1 MRYVIG
7 VDGGSTKCL
16 IKAKDMQGKLI
27 AEMEGKTTNHLVV
40 GVSEAG
46 RRVVKYINGLLS
58 IFKGKIEDCAC
69 IIVGAAGIDSPNDK
83 VTVDGFYNSML
94 FNCPVF
100 CMNDGIVALYATTKG
115 YGVNAISGTGSIV
128 VGRNKKGEMTRSG
141 GYPSTIFGNEG
152 SSQWIALYALNY
164 ASKWVDGSVETSPL
178 IEMMHDYF
186 HGLDANKLVE
196 CSIALRRRPVDSQ
209 LAVLVYDA
217 AKTGDIGADN
227 ILFRAANELF
237 GVAQTC
243 VKKLGFKAD
252 EEFLSGVWGS
262 VFVKNEI
269 FYNYYKQAF
278 NQNYRNSSVVFPEG
292 DVADGAIQ
300 LAYDFLSKKMD
311 FIDDLQNLPTMAVG
325 K

>member
-16 IKAKDMQGKLI
+16 LKAKDMQGNLI

-40 GVSEAG
+40 GVSEAR
-46 RRVVKYINGLLS
+46 RRVVKYLKHLLS
-58 IFKGKIEDCAC
+58 IFNGSIEECVC
-69 IIVGAAGIDSPNDK
+69 VIVGAAGIDSPNDK
-83 VTVDGFYNSML
+83 VIVDGFYSSML
-94 FNCPVF
+94 FGCPVF

-115 YGVNAISGTGSIV
+115 YGINAISGTGSIV
-128 VGRNKKGEMTRSG
+128 VGRNGKGEMTRSG

-164 ASKWVDGSVETSPL
+164 ASKWVDGSVDTSPM
-178 IEMMHDYF
+178 IEMIHDYF
-186 HGLDANKLVE
+186 HGFDANKLVE

-209 LAVLVYDA
+209 LAVLVYEA
-217 AKTGDIGADN
+217 AKMGDKGADN
-227 ILFRAANELF
+227 ILYKAASELF
-237 GVAQTC
+237 GVAETC
-243 VKKLGFKAD
+243 VKKLGFRAD
-252 EEFLSGVWGS
+252 ENFLSGVWGS
-262 VFVKNEI
+262 VFVKNDI

-278 NQNYRNSSVVFPEG
+278 KQHYPQSVVIFPEG

-300 LAYDFLSKKMD
+300 LAFDYLSKKMD
-311 FIDDLQNLPTMAVG
+311 FIDDLQYLPSMASR